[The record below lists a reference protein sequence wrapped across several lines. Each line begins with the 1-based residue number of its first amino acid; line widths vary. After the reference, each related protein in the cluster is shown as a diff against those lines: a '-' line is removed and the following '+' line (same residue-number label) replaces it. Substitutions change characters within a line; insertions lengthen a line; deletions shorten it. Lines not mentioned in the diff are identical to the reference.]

1 MEFVSVA
8 QVATINKLRGGKM
21 EKEKQWKSSVTINRT
36 SQNKIGA
43 WVGVELE
50 NGSNDETVAMLD
62 DLMEKVQVRVA
73 EYEATNAV

>member
-1 MEFVSVA
+1 
-8 QVATINKLRGGKM
+8 M

-43 WVGVELE
+43 WVGGELE

>member
-1 MEFVSVA
+1 
-8 QVATINKLRGGKM
+8 M